1 MKDILRTL
9 FILSGIVAGLTV
21 AFLAR
26 ESVSIAR
33 SMMPQALALGKVSY
47 MEDVQKKGDPV
58 VIEEKEKEENVVQEE
73 VQKEAQTYSE
83 GSLEEISKGGKVMTS
98 GLSARYK
105 KIEQAS
111 SFPKV
116 TSASYVVADI
126 DTGDI
131 IAYRYPDKIYPIA
144 SLSKLM
150 TALVTFE
157 TLDFSSVVKVSR
169 SAVST
174 YGAAGGLSAGDS
186 MTVWQMLHP
195 LLLASSNDAAEAI
208 AESAGRDKFMGNMN
222 GKAKSIGL
230 KNTSFDDPSGLSEN
244 NISTSKEL
252 FNLTK
257 YIYDKHPEILEITSE
272 NKFEFDDWTWYNQ
285 SRFRND
291 ENYVG
296 GKNGFTDFAQHTLIS
311 IFELPLGEKGELRNV
326 AIVLLNGH
334 KTENDMRSIVAYL
347 NKNIEYVK

>member
-1 MKDILRTL
+1 MKDVLRTL
-9 FILSGIVAGLTV
+9 FILSGIVAGLAV
-21 AFLAR
+21 AFLVK

-33 SMMPQALALGKVSY
+33 GAMPNALALGKVSY
-47 MEDVQKKGDPV
+47 MEDVEKKGDPV
-58 VIEEKEKEENVVQEE
+58 EIEEEKEDVIQEE
-73 VQKEAQTYSE
+73 VSAYSKK
-83 GSLEEISKGGKVMTS
+83 SLDGISKGGKVMAS

-105 KIEQAS
+105 KIEHEY

-131 IAYRYPDKIYPIA
+131 IAYRYPDKVYPIA

-150 TALVTFE
+150 TALVSFE
-157 TLDFSSVVKVSR
+157 TLDFSNVVKVSR
-169 SAVST
+169 DAVST

-186 MTVWQMLHP
+186 MTVWQILHP

-208 AESAGRDKFMGNMN
+208 AESVGRDNFMKNMN
-222 GKAKSIGL
+222 KKAKSLGL

-252 FNLTK
+252 FDLTK

-272 NKFEFDDWTWYNQ
+272 KKFEFDDWTWYNH

-291 ENYVG
+291 ENYIG
-296 GKNGFTDFAQHTLIS
+296 GKNGFTDYAQHTLIS
-311 IFELPLGEKGELRNV
+311 VFELPLGERGETRNIAV
-326 AIVLLNGH
+326 VLLNGH